1 MTKRK
6 RKALG
11 KGMDAIFP
19 GITDDA
25 VQGSTEVS
33 IDSIE
38 ANPFQPRKEWNREDI
53 ASLARSI
60 RSQGII
66 QPLVVRRRGEGF
78 QLIAGERRL
87 RAAKEAGLTSVP
99 VIIREA
105 DDQQMLA
112 LALVENIQ
120 RSDLGPVEKAEAFS
134 RLSKEFGL
142 TQEQMGERVGM
153 SRSSVANFQRLLDLP
168 EKVLD
173 MMRKGDLSMGHG
185 RALLGL
191 ADSSRIPRLAVNAVR
206 RDLSVRQLE
215 EKVRELNSP
224 GKERTSRR
232 TEAQGAETRKLQDSL
247 QRILKTRV
255 RIREKGGSG
264 RIEISYH
271 SLDEL
276 DRLLALIR
284 AGGKAEQKQVDP

>member
-19 GITDDA
+19 GIGDA
-25 VQGSTEVS
+25 AGQGSMEVS
-33 IDSIE
+33 IDSVE

-53 ASLARSI
+53 ESLARSI
-60 RSQGII
+60 KSQGIL
-66 QPLVVRRRGEGF
+66 QPLVVRRSGEGF

-87 RAAKEAGLTSVP
+87 RAAREAGLSVVP
-99 VIIREA
+99 VIVREA

-120 RSDLGPVEKAEAFS
+120 RSDLGPVEKAEAFR
-134 RLSKEFGL
+134 RLSTEFGL

-173 MMRKGDLSMGHG
+173 MLRSGQLSMGHG

-191 ADSSRIPRLAVNAVR
+191 SDSSRILRVAVNAFKR
-206 RDLSVRQLE
+206 ELSVRQLE
-215 EKVRELNSP
+215 EKVRELNEPSGRKTSKRVEKQSP
-224 GKERTSRR
+224 
-232 TEAQGAETRKLQDSL
+232 ETRKLQESL
-247 QRILKTRV
+247 QRILKTKV
-255 RIREKGGSG
+255 RIRGKGETG

-276 DRLLALIR
+276 DRLLAVLR
-284 AGGKAEQKQVDP
+284 EGGKSG

>member
-11 KGMDAIFP
+11 KGLDEIFP
-19 GITDDA
+19 GISEDEG
-25 VQGSTEVS
+25 QGAMEVS
-33 IDSIE
+33 VGRIG
-38 ANPFQPRKEWNREDI
+38 ANPFQPRKEWNRDEI

-60 RSQGII
+60 ASQGIL
-66 QPLVVRRRGEGF
+66 QPLVVRRSGGDF

-87 RAAKEAGLTSVP
+87 RAAIEAGLSSVP
-99 VIIREA
+99 VIVREA

-120 RSDLGPVEKAEAFS
+120 RKDLGPVEKAEAFS
-134 RLSKEFGL
+134 RLSSEFGL

-153 SRSSVANFQRLLDLP
+153 SRSAVANFQRLLDLP
-168 EKVLD
+168 GKVLD
-173 MMRKGDLSMGHG
+173 LLRGGELSMGHG

-191 ADSSRIPRLAVNAVR
+191 SDNTRIMRVAVNAVKR
-206 RDLSVRQLE
+206 ELSVRQLE
-215 EKVRELNSP
+215 ERVRELNTT
-224 GKERTSRR
+224 GTGTERRKTVEES
-232 TEAQGAETRKLQDSL
+232 AETRKLQDSL

-255 RIREKGGSG
+255 RIRGKAGAG

-271 SLDEL
+271 SLEEL
-276 DRLLALIR
+276 DRLLELIR
-284 AGGKAEQKQVDP
+284 AGGNSAGKTAGK